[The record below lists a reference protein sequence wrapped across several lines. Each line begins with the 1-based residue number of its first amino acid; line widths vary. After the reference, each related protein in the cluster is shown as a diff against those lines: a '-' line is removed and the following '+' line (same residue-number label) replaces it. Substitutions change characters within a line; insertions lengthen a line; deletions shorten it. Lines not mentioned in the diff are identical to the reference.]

1 MPQNK
6 TKKRKLNR
14 NLKSKLISILLII
27 IAILIFVRVGKQVY
41 TMYSLK
47 KQAKLVEEELIK
59 LQDENAALLSTKN
72 KLEDPN
78 YVTTYARGEYM
89 FSKGDEKVFYLPSG
103 SSDSNETSQ

>member
-1 MPQNK
+1 MPQK
-6 TKKRKLNR
+6 KVKRKLNSKLR
-14 NLKSKLISILLII
+14 SKLISIVLVV
-27 IAILIFVRVGKQVY
+27 IAIVIFTNVGKQVY

-47 KQAKLVEEELIK
+47 KQSKLVEEELIK
-59 LQDENAALLSTKN
+59 LQDENAALLSTKT

-103 SSDSNETSQ
+103 SSDSEETSQ